1 MSRDSD
7 QNEDLG
13 QTYNHHISIRWINFF
28 PKSERART
36 TTPIFMPIGQ
46 LLVAGILKGA
56 AIKAMAKINT
66 SLLQFSSLEIFPV
79 STKCEQ
85 QKSQW

>member
-1 MSRDSD
+1 
-7 QNEDLG
+7 
-13 QTYNHHISIRWINFF
+13 
-28 PKSERART
+28 
-36 TTPIFMPIGQ
+36 MPIGQ
-46 LLVAGILKGA
+46 LLVGGILKDA
-56 AIKAMAKINT
+56 AIKALAKINT